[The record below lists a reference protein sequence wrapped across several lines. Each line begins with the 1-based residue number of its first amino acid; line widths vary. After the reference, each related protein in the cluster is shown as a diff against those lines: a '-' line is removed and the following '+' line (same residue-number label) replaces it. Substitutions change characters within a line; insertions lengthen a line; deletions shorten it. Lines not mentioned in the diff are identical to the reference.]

1 MSLNFLAKYI
11 KNKQANDNIINNLT
25 DFDGMDDTIWNFISL
40 VYKTKWDMLWQPLD
54 IKSNDYTTS
63 KYFKMDI

>member
-25 DFDGMDDTIWNFISL
+25 DFNGMGDAIWNFISL
-40 VYKTKWDMLWQPLD
+40 VYEAKWDMLWQPLD

-63 KYFKMDI
+63 KSFKMDI